1 MTPSPAADAAELAR
15 ELRIH
20 QAELENQNEELRRA
34 QLELAAA
41 RDRYRH
47 LFEVAPVGYLS
58 LDEAGHIAELN
69 PTGAALLGKAR
80 EELLARPFGACL
92 HRRERR
98 RWRGHVAS
106 LVPGGA
112 AGRLEATLAIE
123 EPAPRTV
130 QLDTLRL
137 AQPGPEGALR
147 VTLTDITARRAAETD
162 RRIAAQ
168 LIEARDAE
176 RLRVARTL
184 HEDLGQ
190 RLSAI
195 KIGLSLLSPGVAV
208 ADPDAGSEQA
218 QALQREL
225 DATITLVR
233 RMANELHPA
242 MLDDFGLNAAMQW
255 LARDAGPRLGL
266 QVELLAAPRDPA
278 LAPPMVIGVYR
289 LMGGLLE
296 EVARDTSGAQVLL
309 ELREEGE
316 ALRVDLTVR
325 PGGWPLVATARPS
338 AARARP
344 ARAGRAADSLAIR
357 PSLKAELL
365 LLGGR
370 FLESPGAANA
380 DPGAYRLQVL
390 IPLSPP
396 RSRMRP
402 VERAQ

>member
-20 QAELENQNEELRRA
+20 QAELETQNEELRRA

-58 LDEAGHIAELN
+58 LDEIGRIAELN
-69 PTGAALLGKAR
+69 VTGATLLGKAR
-80 EELLARPFGACL
+80 EELLGRPFDACL

-98 RWRGHVAS
+98 RWRGHLAS

-112 AGRLEATLAIE
+112 AGRLEATLANE
-123 EPAPRTV
+123 EAAPRTV

-137 AQPGPEGALR
+137 AAPGPEGAMR
-147 VTLTDITARRAAETD
+147 VTLTDISARRAAETD

-195 KIGLSLLSPGVAV
+195 KIGVSLLSPGVA
-208 ADPDAGSEQA
+208 AGTDAAGEPT

-255 LARDAGPRLGL
+255 LAREAGRRLGL
-266 QVELLAAPRDPA
+266 RVALLEAPRDPP
-278 LAPPMVIGVYR
+278 LAPRTVIGVYR
-289 LMGGLLE
+289 LLEGLLE
-296 EVARDTSGAQVLL
+296 EVARDTRDAQVVIA
-309 ELREEGE
+309 LREQGG
-316 ALRVDLTVR
+316 ALRVDMTVQ
-325 PGGWPLVATARPS
+325 PGGWPLAPGPHPS
-338 AARARP
+338 DARARP
-344 ARAGRAADSLAIR
+344 ARGGRAAGRLAVR
-357 PSLKAELL
+357 PALKAELL

-370 FLESPGAANA
+370 FLEGPAVADV
-380 DPGAYRLQVL
+380 DPGACGLQVL

-396 RSRMRP
+396 RSRARSA
-402 VERAQ
+402 ERTP